1 MNVRRFAC
9 CFRVAW
15 QAGPGLAGPRV
26 TEPKAQIV
34 NRRLRAVV
42 PATLAVALLALSACG
57 SDQPDPAATATPTS
71 TAAAETPGATPA
83 ATPEAT
89 PEPAVTPSN
98 NLDGIVV
105 EGPANE
111 APKFTV
117 PAPWGV
123 DETRNKVILPGDGA
137 VVAENGT
144 VEVHYIGMNGRTG
157 QVFDESWTSQPIAF
171 PLDQVVPGFKKGL
184 EGQRVGSRVLIA
196 MPGVDGYDSMGGNP
210 QAGIEVGDTLVFVVD
225 ILSTPLAAAEGDPVQ
240 PAEGLPTVVFDG
252 PKPKVT
258 IPAGQPAPNQLVV
271 QPLINGRGKPVQ
283 PTDVITAVYQAT
295 TWNDGKVVED
305 TYGGKPE
312 QGPLNTLIPAWQ
324 EALKDKP
331 VGSRVLII
339 APPDKAYP
347 QDPGARKPHPAMGQ
361 TVVYVVDIL
370 YTTAG
375 Q

>member
-1 MNVRRFAC
+1 MNVRRLRRW
-9 CFRVAW
+9 FRVAW

-57 SDQPDPAATATPTS
+57 SDEPDPAATATPTS
-71 TAAAETPGATPA
+71 TAPAETPA

-89 PEPAVTPSN
+89 PAPAATTSSN

-105 EGPANE
+105 EGPWNE
-111 APKFTV
+111 APKLTV

-123 DETRNKVILPGDGA
+123 DETRTKVIIPGEGA

-157 QVFDESWTSQPIAF
+157 EVFDESWTSQPVAF

-184 EGQRVGSRVLIA
+184 EGQRVGSRVVIA

-210 QAGIEVGDTLVFVVD
+210 QAGIEQGDTLVFAVD

-271 QPLINGRGKPVQ
+271 QPLIKGRGKPVQ

-295 TWNDGKVVED
+295 TWDGKVVED
-305 TYGGKPE
+305 TYGGTPE

-324 EALKDKP
+324 EALTDQP

-347 QDPGARKPHPAMGQ
+347 EDPGARNPNPAMGQ
-361 TVVYVVDIL
+361 TIVYVVDIL
-370 YTTAG
+370 YTAAG